1 MLDSPFDMT
10 CVLLNCE
17 TYNRNLLEIKFVN
30 DWRNELQ
37 SVSKLGSGVY
47 KTFKIDSNSEKTRYH
62 INTKISDLGY
72 ETNVTIICF
81 FSPLIT
87 KMYLYIA
94 KQKTD

>member
-47 KTFKIDSNSEKTRYH
+47 KTFKSDSNSEKNPISYKYQ
-62 INTKISDLGY
+62 NLSDLGY
-72 ETNVTIICF
+72 ERNVTIIYF
-81 FSPLIT
+81 FPLNYKDVSI
-87 KMYLYIA
+87 YC
-94 KQKTD
+94 